1 MKFIEISP
9 IQWTKARKIH
19 KFKRQSANRQ
29 HITDSFYNCTLE
41 IFRGLGDL
49 YVQDE
54 HFTANIDKVKPGLAK
69 FMREA
74 MHLYCDNKE
83 K

>member
-1 MKFIEISP
+1 M
-9 IQWTKARKIH
+9 H
-19 KFKRQSANRQ
+19 KGAKDSEVQQVIGEFRQY
-29 HITDSFYNCTLE
+29 ITGNFYTCTLE

-49 YVQDE
+49 YVNDE
-54 HFTANIDKVKPGLAK
+54 RFTANIDKYKVGLAK

-74 MHLYCDNKE
+74 MHICCDDLE